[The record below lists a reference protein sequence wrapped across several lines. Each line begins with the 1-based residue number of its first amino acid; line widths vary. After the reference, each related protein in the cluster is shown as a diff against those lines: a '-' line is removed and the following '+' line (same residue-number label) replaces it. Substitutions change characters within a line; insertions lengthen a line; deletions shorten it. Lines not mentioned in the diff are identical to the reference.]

1 MIQEAPIFETL
12 AQRAMTNSRRT
23 SMVNVTRFTPFDD
36 SFDELLRG
44 FFVRPMAFEGSAP
57 QTAQSFRVDVREDDN
72 AYTVHADIPGVKKE
86 DIHVTIDADQIA
98 ISAETRNERE
108 VKEGERVLRAE
119 RHYGKIYRAFTL
131 GQAVDED
138 KAAAKYADG
147 VLELTLPKKA
157 AVSARRLSIN

>member
-1 MIQEAPIFETL
+1 
-12 AQRAMTNSRRT
+12 
-23 SMVNVTRFTPFDD
+23 MVNVTRFTPFDD

-44 FFVRPMAFEGSAP
+44 FFVRPMAFDGTAP
-57 QTAQSFRVDVREDDN
+57 QTAQSQSFRVDVREDDN

-98 ISAETRNERE
+98 ISAEIRNERE

-119 RHYGKIYRAFTL
+119 RHYGKAYRAFTL

-138 KAAAKYADG
+138 KAVAKYADG
-147 VLELTLPKKA
+147 VLELTLPKKV
-157 AVSARRLSIN
+157 AVSAKRLSIN